1 MNRRPP
7 RCFRCLVFLFAAT
20 FAVAGAAAQGFNL
33 TGTYRDGPNEWR
45 VLDRGDGA
53 YAVQFLGRYK
63 YLGFDGR
70 ERFNEGEI
78 HGVVTLAG
86 NKAVLTSPEEYARN
100 CRITLEAA
108 GGFLNVRQEGEC
120 GFGNNVRA
128 DGRYRRVS
136 GETPVF
142 EGWDGGNAGGVNR
155 ALQKTEVV
163 PDGVNRFRIRFP
175 DGGSTEPIFGTV
187 KFKQVIVYVF
197 RARAGQTL
205 DIRLR
210 GERPDDR
217 TEFCVVGP
225 ARSLPMGSGVY
236 ADHWNGRLGLDG
248 EHRIEVSTVA
258 ESSRYVLRVNLGPS
272 GGAVPPAGVEPPPPP
287 GPPRVPVTGTWT
299 FRERGARNEIR
310 VEEIG
315 RRRIRVMFV
324 GNREY
329 RDASG
334 ERMADSSG
342 TGALEVPLERGRA
355 EIRLEEYP
363 DCRITLA
370 FDGDTLTVEQENDCG
385 FARRVT
391 ATGSYR
397 RVSSEVPDFG
407 REIVEPEDDAGEE
420 PEPVAEPLAVRA
432 GGKPVRVRGSI
443 AGGRKAAYALD
454 LKRGQTLSVS
464 VTSDTPNHDVVFYLV
479 GPDGSE
485 PLDMEGGYSTTW
497 TGRVKVSGPWKILV
511 DTIETENADFVLRV
525 KVQ

>member
-1 MNRRPP
+1 MNQRTTNR
-7 RCFRCLVFLFAAT
+7 FRCLACLFVVT
-20 FAVAGAAAQGFNL
+20 VAGAAVAAQGFSL
-33 TGTYRDGPNEWR
+33 TGTYRDGRNEWR
-45 VLDRGDGA
+45 VLDAGEGRF
-53 YAVQFLGRYK
+53 YVQFLGQYAYR
-63 YLGFDGR
+63 GADGR
-70 ERFNEGEI
+70 ERVNAGEI
-78 HGVVTLAG
+78 HGVVSLAG
-86 NKAVLTSPEEYARN
+86 NRAVLTSPEDYARN
-100 CRITLEAA
+100 CRIILEST
-108 GGFLNVRQEGEC
+108 GSNLIVRQEGDC

-128 DGRYRRVS
+128 DGTYRKVS
-136 GETPVF
+136 AERPPF
-142 EGWDGGNAGGVNR
+142 EDWDEGNACGFNR
-155 ALQKTEVV
+155 ALPKTEVV

-205 DIRLR
+205 DVRLR
-210 GERPDDR
+210 GDRPDDR

-236 ADHWNGRLGLDG
+236 ADHWDGRLGLDG
-248 EHRIEVSTVA
+248 EYRIEVSTVG

-272 GGAVPPAGVEPPPPP
+272 GGAVPPAGVEPLPPP
-287 GPPRVPVTGTWT
+287 GPPRVPVTGTWA
-299 FRERGARNEIR
+299 FRERGVRNEIR

-315 RRRIRVMFV
+315 RRRIRVMFM

-355 EIRLEEYP
+355 EIRLDEYP
-363 DCRITLA
+363 ECRITLA
-370 FDGDTLTVEQENDCG
+370 FDGETLTVEQENDCG

-397 RVSSEVPDFG
+397 RISAEVPDFG
-407 REIVEPEDDAGEE
+407 REVEEPEEKIEEE
-420 PEPVAEPLAVRA
+420 PEPEAEPLMVRA

-443 AGGRKAAYALD
+443 AGGRKAAYALE
-454 LKRGQTLSVS
+454 LKRGQTLSVTVS
-464 VTSDTPNHDVVFYLV
+464 TSTPNHDVVFYLV
-479 GPDGSE
+479 GPDGSLPMDE
-485 PLDMEGGYSTTW
+485 DGGYSTTW
-497 TGRVKVSGPWKILV
+497 TGRVKVSGPWKVLV
-511 DTIETENADFVLRV
+511 DTLETENADFVLRV